1 MTMIKN
7 TNIVIFGLQPW
18 DIQIGSN
25 CKNIALEL
33 SKHNRVIYVNRPL
46 DRISW
51 LKRKKDPIS
60 QNRMAVLKKRK
71 APLEQI
77 NENLSVLTPTV
88 IMESVQWLNSKFLF
102 QYLTKKNSQKLA
114 KNIKHSLDELNIKEF
129 ILFNDSAMFQGISL
143 KEVLK
148 PKLFIYY
155 IRDYLIGQPYFKKH
169 GPEAEE
175 KLIKQADLVVTNS
188 TYLAN
193 YAKQYNENS
202 FFIGQGCD
210 LEMFQPQEIEAIPP
224 VLNQIKKPIIG
235 YVGNLTAQ
243 RLDIDLLVYL
253 ATNNPDWSLVLV
265 GGEDEAFQKS
275 GLHQLDNVH
284 FLGFQK
290 PETLPAFIYGFDIC
304 INPQLVNQMSIGN
317 YPRKIDEYLAM
328 GKPVVA
334 TQTEAMLLFA
344 DYVCLAIDKYEFE
357 KNIEQLLENNSNK
370 LSEGRIKFANSHS
383 WENSIN
389 MMASHLKPNLE
400 PPLC

>member
-1 MTMIKN
+1 MLKN
-7 TNIVIFGLQPW
+7 TTFVIFGLQPW

-51 LKRKKDPIS
+51 LRRKKDPIS

-71 APLEQI
+71 DPLEQI
-77 NENLSVLTPTV
+77 NKNLSVLTPTV
-88 IMESVQWLNSKFLF
+88 IMESVQWLNSAFLF

-114 KNIKHSLDELNIKEF
+114 KNIKHFLDQLNIKEF
-129 ILFNDSAMFQGISL
+129 ILFNDSAMFQGVDL
-143 KEVLK
+143 KAILE

-155 IRDYLIGQPYFKKH
+155 IRDYLIAQPYFKKH
-169 GPEAEE
+169 GPEAEK
-175 KLIKQADLVVTNS
+175 KLIKQADRVVTNS

-193 YAKQYNENS
+193 YAKKYNENS

-210 LEMFQPQEIEAIPP
+210 LDMFQPQQITSPP
-224 VLNQIKKPIIG
+224 SVLNTIPKPIIG

-253 ATNNPDWSLVLV
+253 AKNNPNWSLVLV
-265 GGEDEAFQKS
+265 GGEDEAFKKS
-275 GLHQLDNVH
+275 QLHELGNVH

-290 PETLPAFIYGFDIC
+290 PETLPIFIYGFDIC
-304 INPQLVNQMSIGN
+304 INPQLINQMSIGN

-334 TQTEAMLLFA
+334 TKTEGMLMFA
-344 DYVCLAIDKYEFE
+344 DHVCLALDKYEFE
-357 KNIEQLLENNSNK
+357 KGIEHSLNNNNTQ
-370 LSEGRIKFANSHS
+370 LSEERIKFANSHS

-389 MMASHLKPNLE
+389 KMAALL
-400 PPLC
+400 

>member
-1 MTMIKN
+1 MLKN
-7 TNIVIFGLQPW
+7 TTFVIFGLQPW

-51 LKRKKDPIS
+51 LRRKKDPIS

-77 NENLSVLTPTV
+77 NKNLSVLTPTV
-88 IMESVQWLNSKFLF
+88 IMESVQWLNSAFLF

-114 KNIKHSLDELNIKEF
+114 KNIKHFLDQLNIKEF
-129 ILFNDSAMFQGISL
+129 ILFNDSAMFQGVDL
-143 KEVLK
+143 KVILE

-155 IRDYLIGQPYFKKH
+155 IRDYLIAQPYFKKH
-169 GPEAEE
+169 GPEAEK
-175 KLIKQADLVVTNS
+175 KLIKQADRVVTNS

-193 YAKQYNENS
+193 YAKKYNENS

-210 LEMFQPQEIEAIPP
+210 LDMFQPQQITSPPSVFNTIP
-224 VLNQIKKPIIG
+224 KPIIG

-253 ATNNPDWSLVLV
+253 AKNNPNWSLVLV
-265 GGEDEAFQKS
+265 GGEDEAFKKS
-275 GLHQLDNVH
+275 QLHELGNVH

-290 PETLPAFIYGFDIC
+290 PETLPIFIYGFDIC
-304 INPQLVNQMSIGN
+304 INPQLINQMSIGN

-334 TQTEAMLLFA
+334 TKTEGMLMFA
-344 DYVCLAIDKYEFE
+344 DHVCLALDKYEFE
-357 KNIEQLLENNSNK
+357 KGIEHSLNNNNTQ
-370 LSEGRIKFANSHS
+370 LSEERIKFANSHS

-389 MMASHLKPNLE
+389 KMAALL
-400 PPLC
+400 

>member
-1 MTMIKN
+1 MTMLKN
-7 TNIVIFGLQPW
+7 TTFVIFGLQPW

-51 LKRKKDPIS
+51 LRRKKDPIS

-77 NENLSVLTPTV
+77 NKNLSVLTPTV
-88 IMESVQWLNSKFLF
+88 IMESVQWLNSAFLF

-114 KNIKHSLDELNIKEF
+114 KNIKHFLDQLNIKEF
-129 ILFNDSAMFQGISL
+129 ILFNDSAMFQGVDL
-143 KEVLK
+143 KVILE

-155 IRDYLIGQPYFKKH
+155 IRDYLIAQPYFKKH
-169 GPEAEE
+169 GPEAEK
-175 KLIKQADLVVTNS
+175 KLIKQADRVVTNS

-193 YAKQYNENS
+193 YAKKYNENS

-210 LEMFQPQEIEAIPP
+210 LDMFQPQQITSPPSVFNTIP
-224 VLNQIKKPIIG
+224 KPIIG

-253 ATNNPDWSLVLV
+253 AKNNPNWSLVLV
-265 GGEDEAFQKS
+265 GGEDEAFKKS
-275 GLHQLDNVH
+275 QLHELGNVH

-290 PETLPAFIYGFDIC
+290 PETLPIFIYGFDIC
-304 INPQLVNQMSIGN
+304 INPQLINQMSIGN

-334 TQTEAMLLFA
+334 TKTEGMLMFA
-344 DYVCLAIDKYEFE
+344 DHVCLALDKYEFE
-357 KNIEQLLENNSNK
+357 KGIEHSLNNNNTQ
-370 LSEGRIKFANSHS
+370 LSEERIKFANSHS

-389 MMASHLKPNLE
+389 KMAALL
-400 PPLC
+400 

>member
-1 MTMIKN
+1 MLKN
-7 TNIVIFGLQPW
+7 TTIVIFGLQPW

-33 SKHNRVIYVNRPL
+33 SKHNQVLYVNRPL

-60 QNRMAVLKKRK
+60 QNRLAVLKKEK
-71 APLEQI
+71 DPLEQI
-77 NENLSVLTPTV
+77 NKNLRVLTPTV
-88 IMESVQWLNSKFLF
+88 VMESVQWLNSRFLF
-102 QYLTKKNSQKLA
+102 QYLTKRNSQKLA
-114 KNIKHSLDELNIKEF
+114 KNIKYFLSQLNIKEF
-129 ILFNDSAMFQGISL
+129 ILFNDSAMFQGLNL
-143 KEVLK
+143 KEILK

-155 IRDYLIGQPYFKKH
+155 IRDYLIAQPYFKKH
-169 GPEAEE
+169 GPEAEK
-175 KLIKQADLVVTNS
+175 KLIKQADWVVTNS

-210 LEMFQPQEIEAIPP
+210 LELFQPELIESIPSI
-224 VLNQIKKPIIG
+224 LDAIKKPIIG

-253 ATNNPDWSLVLV
+253 AKQHPNWSLVLV
-265 GGEDEAFQKS
+265 GGEDEVFEKS
-275 GLHQLDNVH
+275 LLHQLENVH

-290 PETLPAFIYGFDIC
+290 PTTLPAFIHGFDVC
-304 INPQLVNQMSIGN
+304 INPQLINQMSIGN

-334 TQTEAMLLFA
+334 TETDGMLMFA
-344 DYVCLAIDKYEFE
+344 DHVYLASDKYEFE
-357 KNIEQLLENNSNK
+357 TSIEHALKNDNNE
-370 LSEGRIKFANSHS
+370 LYETRIKFAHSHS
-383 WENSIN
+383 WENSVQLMSSI
-389 MMASHLKPNLE
+389 LE
-400 PPLC
+400 